1 MKVEERVKELHI
13 GAVTIYGLEI
23 EEGIVPIARYERG
36 TIYALDVPNPH
47 WASPAVDEAICRVKH
62 HKPLARVARVDVIE
76 GCSVGHLDA
85 LAGGAA

>member
-1 MKVEERVKELHI
+1 MNVKERVKELHV
-13 GAVTIYGLEI
+13 GAITIYGLEI

-47 WASPAVDEAICRVKH
+47 WASPAVDEAIRRAKCR
-62 HKPLARVARVDVIE
+62 KPLARVTRVGVVE
-76 GCSVGHLDA
+76 GCSAEHLDV